1 MKPLNALIRKGFA
14 SAMKGLKSG
23 ATDTPKPAWER
34 FLSSPGV
41 IAIVTVLGTGV
52 FGTIIT
58 GKIQEHNRRSEQ
70 AYLAYDKNLTLMLEV
85 VKRAFEIPMRYSSAS
100 ENLIVITDPL
110 WRSKQDAQPSDPI
123 EQAKA
128 AVLKEFNDADAEWR
142 KQSASIGYLL
152 VWYLPEHKEVRQQWR
167 DVEKTVGAYRDC
179 ALDVYKPEG
188 VDKLPETRPC
198 TEEME
203 NIRNALDKVADS
215 LAAAKR
221 SLPK

>member
-1 MKPLNALIRKGFA
+1 MKRLNALIRKGFA
-14 SAMKGLKSG
+14 SVMTGLKSH
-23 ATDTPKPAWER
+23 ATDTSKPAWER

-41 IAIVTVLGTGV
+41 ITIVTVLGTGI

-70 AYLAYDKNLTLMLEV
+70 TYLAYDKNLTLMLEV

-110 WRSKQDAQPSDPI
+110 WHPKQGAQPSDPI

-128 AVLKEFNDADAEWR
+128 AVIKEFNDADAEWR

-152 VWYLPEHKEVRQQWR
+152 VWYLPERKEVRQQWR
-167 DVEKTVGAYRDC
+167 EVEKTVEAYRDC
-179 ALDVYKPEG
+179 ALSVYNPDG
-188 VDKLPETRPC
+188 VDKPLEPRPC
-198 TEEME
+198 TRKME
-203 NIRNALDKVADS
+203 YIRDALDKVADS

-221 SLPK
+221 SVPK